1 MHGRKLLRVTSLH
14 EHVMVAYT
22 APMQKPS
29 SQTNPSTSAI
39 EVQIPDELE
48 YFLAETA
55 EDLEITPDE
64 LVQQAVGSYCREKLR
79 RRYE

>member
-1 MHGRKLLRVTSLH
+1 MSTHPNKNPITT
-14 EHVMVAYT
+14 HV
-22 APMQKPS
+22 S
-29 SQTNPSTSAI
+29 I
-39 EVQIPDELE
+39 EVQLPEELE

-79 RRYE
+79 RRHE

>member
-1 MHGRKLLRVTSLH
+1 
-14 EHVMVAYT
+14 MVAYI

-29 SQTNPSTSAI
+29 TQTKPSTSAI
-39 EVQIPDELE
+39 EVQLPEELE

-79 RRYE
+79 KRHE

>member
-1 MHGRKLLRVTSLH
+1 MPPV
-14 EHVMVAYT
+14 
-22 APMQKPS
+22 QNPS
-29 SQTNPSTSAI
+29 SKTPSPTSFI
-39 EVQIPDELE
+39 EVQIPAELE

-79 RRYE
+79 SNHE